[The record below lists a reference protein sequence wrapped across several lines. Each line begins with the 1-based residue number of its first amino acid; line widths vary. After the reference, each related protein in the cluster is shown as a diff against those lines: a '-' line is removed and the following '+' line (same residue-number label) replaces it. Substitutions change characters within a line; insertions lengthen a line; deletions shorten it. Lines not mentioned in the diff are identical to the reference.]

1 VIIDLPRFI
10 AAGSP
15 SWHELEALLERI
27 EGDPNAHLTL
37 DEVKRFHFLYE
48 RSASDLARLN
58 SHAEP
63 ETRRYLENLVTRAYG
78 EIHETRGSRTRL
90 NPIKWFLQTLPQ
102 TFRRH
107 LNAFLLSVAITV
119 VGMLFGAAALAF
131 DPDAKQIITP
141 FPHLLQDPQD
151 RVAKEESAEE
161 DRMQGGKSMFSAQLM
176 THNTKVS
183 ILALALG
190 MTWGAGTVV
199 LLFYNGV
206 ILGAVGFDYIR
217 AGETEFLFGWLL
229 PHGSVE
235 IPAILIAGQAGLVLA
250 GALIGWGVRQPLS
263 ARLRAIGA
271 DLVTLIFGVGL
282 LLVWAGFVESFLS
295 QYHEPV
301 FPYWIKITLGTVELV
316 LLFLYLFKSG
326 SSTKSA

>member
-1 VIIDLPRFI
+1 MIIDLPRFI

-15 SWHELEALLERI
+15 SWHELEAILERI
-27 EGDPNAHLTL
+27 EGDPNARLTL

-58 SHAEP
+58 THAEP

-78 EIHETRGSRTRL
+78 EIHETRGSRTRFH
-90 NPIKWFLQTLPQ
+90 PIKWFFQTLPQ

-107 LNAFLLSVAITV
+107 LNAFLLAVVITI
-119 VGMLFGAAALAF
+119 VGTLFGAGAVAF

-161 DRMQGGKSMFSAQLM
+161 DHMRGSKSAFSAQLM

-190 MTWGAGTVV
+190 MTWGSGTIV

-206 ILGAVGFDYIR
+206 ILGAIGFDYIR
-217 AGETEFLFGWLL
+217 AGQTEFLFGWLL
-229 PHGSVE
+229 PHGSIE

-250 GALIGWGVRQPLS
+250 GALIGWGVRQPL
-263 ARLRAIGA
+263 ATRLRAIGP

-282 LLVWAGFVESFLS
+282 LLIWAGIVESFLS

-301 FPYWIKITLGTVELV
+301 FPYWIKITLGLVELF
-316 LLFLYLFKSG
+316 LLFLFLFKSG
-326 SSTKSA
+326 SSAKAP